1 MAAVLAALLLC
12 FFHLVGHLIKKPL
25 IQIQN
30 NHKSKI
36 HLSGNLVEVLL
47 HGDCGLGSA
56 KEEQEEEEDRV
67 PSLHLGIL
75 KSTTFSLEGLRATDA
90 DTVIALITTKVY
102 FFLSSS
108 DSICEFLFVIF
119 VRVIFY
125 IFGTINSWQA
135 Q

>member
-47 HGDCGLGSA
+47 HGDGGLGSG
-56 KEEQEEEEDRV
+56 KEEKEKEEDRV
-67 PSLHLGIL
+67 TTLHLGSL
-75 KSTTFSLEGLRATDA
+75 GSTTSPHQGLKTTDA
-90 DTVIALITTKVY
+90 DAVLAVITMETYL
-102 FFLSSS
+102 L
-108 DSICEFLFVIF
+108 
-119 VRVIFY
+119 
-125 IFGTINSWQA
+125 Q
-135 Q
+135 

>member
-12 FFHLVGHLIKKPL
+12 FFHLVDHLIKKPL

-67 PSLHLGIL
+67 TTLHLGIL
-75 KSTTFSLEGLRATDA
+75 GSTTSPRDGLRRTDA
-90 DTVIALITTKVY
+90 DADSNGNVFVTIVLIV
-102 FFLSSS
+102 
-108 DSICEFLFVIF
+108 FVNLCLL
-119 VRVIFY
+119 Y
-125 IFGTINSWQA
+125 L
-135 Q
+135 